1 MQLNYSP
8 DLTAGEKCI
17 LREIVDYQDGIDRL
31 AHQLICDL
39 RYYRGRLSACAQ
51 AGGSNKG
58 MARLYRSHVHYILAL
73 LRTLH
78 EREGADTRR
87 SFA

>member
-1 MQLNYSP
+1 MHLNYAP

-17 LREIVDYQDGIDRL
+17 LREIVDCQDGIDRL

-39 RYYRGRLSACAQ
+39 RYYRSRLLACAQ
-51 AGGSNKG
+51 AGGSHKG

-73 LRTLH
+73 LRTLR
-78 EREGADTRR
+78 EREGASTPR